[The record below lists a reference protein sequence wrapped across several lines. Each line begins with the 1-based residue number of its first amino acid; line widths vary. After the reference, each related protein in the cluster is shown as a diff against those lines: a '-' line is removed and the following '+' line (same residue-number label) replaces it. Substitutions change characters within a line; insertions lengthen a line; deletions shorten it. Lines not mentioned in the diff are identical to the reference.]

1 MLLSIPLFNSLYFQI
16 VWCTCICTYKLK
28 NLATTI
34 RTFLQEVGNIRN
46 YDSPHAQHRAKQFH
60 EYNEN
65 SMQPYSPALWRE
77 LSISVVWVPQD
88 ARLILVNP
96 ERINKLHYTI
106 DKKNGSGFR

>member
-1 MLLSIPLFNSLYFQI
+1 MLLSIPLFNGLYFQI
-16 VWCTCICTYKLK
+16 VWCTCVCTCKLK

-34 RTFLQEVGNIRN
+34 RTFLQEVGNLRN
-46 YDSPHAQHRAKQFH
+46 HDSPHTQHRAKEFH